1 MELMQKNVLDF
12 EPHQALFVSNEDPL
26 VFYRKIGEFAL
37 THLKPSGQLYFEL
50 NEFYA
55 DATKEL
61 IESLGFK
68 NVEIIQDLSEKN
80 RMLKASI

>member
-1 MELMQKNVLDF
+1 
-12 EPHQALFVSNEDPL
+12 
-26 VFYRKIGEFAL
+26 L
-37 THLKPSGQLYFEL
+37 THLKPCRQLYFEL